1 MSIST
6 VRAHKGMVSLFVI
19 NRLQQ
24 VKLEQVERR
33 VENKKF
39 SFSFMLGWFWD
50 LLSKLSWKFSDKP
63 PPYESHSKEIDLI
76 SQPFIKALHIPYVSP
91 KQGVFTKGKKGGEK
105 TRC

>member
-1 MSIST
+1 
-6 VRAHKGMVSLFVI
+6 MVSLFVI

-63 PPYESHSKEIDLI
+63 PPYESHSVL
-76 SQPFIKALHIPYVSP
+76 SLQIKAQILSREYTSISSTI
-91 KQGVFTKGKKGGEK
+91 K
-105 TRC
+105 